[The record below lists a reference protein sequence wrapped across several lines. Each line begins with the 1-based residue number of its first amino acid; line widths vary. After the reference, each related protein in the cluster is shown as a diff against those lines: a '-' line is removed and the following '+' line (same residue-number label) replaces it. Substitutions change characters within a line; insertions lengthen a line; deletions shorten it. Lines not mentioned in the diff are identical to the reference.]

1 MTTELPA
8 YINDLVCC
16 LEENST
22 DDEFIVNVVLGVMA
36 NRRKVHQL
44 INYLQTGF
52 RSETSILQTLQE
64 L

>member
-8 YINDLVCC
+8 YILDLVCC
-16 LEENST
+16 LEENSAN
-22 DDEFIVNVVLGVMA
+22 DEFIVNVVLRVMS

-44 INYLQTGF
+44 INYLQTGS
-52 RSETSILQTLQE
+52 RSESSILQTLQE